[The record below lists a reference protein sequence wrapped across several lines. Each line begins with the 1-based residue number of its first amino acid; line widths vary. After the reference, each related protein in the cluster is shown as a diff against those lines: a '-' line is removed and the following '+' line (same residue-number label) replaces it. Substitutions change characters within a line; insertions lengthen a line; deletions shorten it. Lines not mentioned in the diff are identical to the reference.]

1 MPGKCKNRSQK
12 PGTRQIFRTKQSHD
26 KLTGKSVVLLLISIL
41 KVHNLNRHSINTHSL
56 YMFHS

>member
-26 KLTGKSVVLLLISIL
+26 RLTGKSVVLLLISIL
-41 KVHNLNRHSINTHSL
+41 KVHNLNRH
-56 YMFHS
+56 

>member
-12 PGTRQIFRTKQSHD
+12 PGTRQIFRTQQSHD

-41 KVHNLNRHSINTHSL
+41 KVHNLNR
-56 YMFHS
+56 Y